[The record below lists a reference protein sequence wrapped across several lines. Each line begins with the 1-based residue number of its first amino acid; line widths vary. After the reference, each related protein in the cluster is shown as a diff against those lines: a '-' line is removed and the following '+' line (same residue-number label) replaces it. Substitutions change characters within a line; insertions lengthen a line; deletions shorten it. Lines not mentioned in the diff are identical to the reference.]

1 MAGGCTATRRIYSK
15 AGTELYNQNNQAKAK
30 EWLAKSKL
38 QGRDV
43 DLHHRQHPPR
53 LDTATDIKEQLGQ
66 IGIKIDVKVSD
77 WPTVST
83 LGFKPNGWH
92 FWTHGLGIEP
102 YEGPAKLMSIWAN
115 GISQT
120 KDDPDIDKMYADL
133 LAELDMDK
141 RKAIFAE
148 FQKHMY
154 DNAVVLPLGN
164 YGMFQVISSKH
175 QEFRA
180 VSHPAPVGDMA
191 GDLMQNRRR

>member
-1 MAGGCTATRRIYSK
+1 M
-15 AGTELYNQNNQAKAK
+15 NNQAKAK
-30 EWLAKSKL
+30 EWLAKSSYKGETL
-38 QGRDV
+38 TFIV
-43 DLHHRQHPPR
+43 DNTRHR

-66 IGIKIDVKVSD
+66 IGIKIDVKISD

-83 LGFKPNGWH
+83 LGFTPKGWH

-120 KDDPDIDKMYADL
+120 KDDPNIDKMYADL
-133 LAELDMDK
+133 LAEMDMDK

-148 FQKHMY
+148 FQKYMY
-154 DNAVVLPLGN
+154 DNAVALNAGQLRHVPGDLLEA
-164 YGMFQVISSKH
+164 
-175 QEFRA
+175 QELRA

-191 GDLMQNRRR
+191 GDLIADTPVRR

>member
-1 MAGGCTATRRIYSK
+1 M
-15 AGTELYNQNNQAKAK
+15 
-30 EWLAKSKL
+30 
-38 QGRDV
+38 
-43 DLHHRQHPPR
+43 
-53 LDTATDIKEQLGQ
+53 DTATDIKEQLGQ

-83 LGFKPNGWH
+83 LGFTPNGWH

-120 KDDPDIDKMYADL
+120 KDDPNIDKMYADL

-141 RKAIFAE
+141 RKAIFARVPE
-148 FQKHMY
+148 VHVRQRGGDAAGQLRHVPGG
-154 DNAVVLPLGN
+154 VVED
-164 YGMFQVISSKH
+164 

-191 GDLMQNRRR
+191 GDLMRDTRSAADCCASSSGGC